1 MKLDYVGASYAFFAV
16 VLLWDYL
23 APRLKLKQVRRNIAL
38 RLRRDA
44 TKKPSP

>member
-16 VLLWDYL
+16 VLFWDYL
-23 APRLKLKQVRRNIAL
+23 APRLKLKQVRRNIVL

-44 TKKPSP
+44 TKKSSP